1 MNDTNLEMPL
11 LRATIEIL
19 NRSGQMVHRQLWD
32 GSRLQ
37 IGRALNN
44 ELVVADPYV
53 CPHHLKLELEDGKA
67 LLRDLG
73 SLNGSYL
80 NNSKARLESLSL
92 CDGMTVH
99 FGHSQLR
106 FHSGLGE
113 LQATLRDTSRWGVL
127 SGLGKPWVL
136 LVLAVLALLALYAS
150 ELLQDPGS
158 LGWLGIA
165 EEMSYPLIG
174 VVAWAGFWALL
185 NRVLAHR
192 FHFSVHLAI
201 AFAGVA
207 CLFAVSQ
214 LISLLGFALD
224 WDESVWWLRWLGR
237 IFILAWVVFAHLRYF
252 SQAQIPRQALLA
264 GFSAL
269 LLFGTAAVG
278 SFIEKTQFSSLPWLD
293 PLIRPPAYQ
302 FREGVSVQDFMRR
315 AQSLRKRAEE
325 ETGNEEVSD

>member
-1 MNDTNLEMPL
+1 MNDPIGEEPV
-11 LRATIEIL
+11 LRASIEIL
-19 NRSGQMVHRQLWD
+19 NRSGQLVHRHLWD

-53 CPHHLKLELEDGKA
+53 CPHHLQLEFEDGQA
-67 LLRDLG
+67 LLRDQG

-80 NNSKARLESLSL
+80 NHSKTRLESLPLS
-92 CDGMTVH
+92 DGMTVH

-113 LQATLRDTSRWGVL
+113 LQPTLRDTSRMGVL

-136 LVLAVLALLALYAS
+136 LGLAVLALLALYAA

-192 FHFSVHLAI
+192 SHFLVHLAI

-207 CLFAVSQ
+207 SLFAVSQ

-224 WDESVWWLRWLGR
+224 WDEAVWWLRWLGR
-237 IFILAWVVFAHLRYF
+237 ILILACVVFAHLSYF
-252 SQAQIPRQALLA
+252 SQARTGRQVLLA
-264 GFSAL
+264 SFAAL

-302 FREGVSVQDFMRR
+302 LRAGVSVQDFMQGAQALRNR
-315 AQSLRKRAEE
+315 ADEE
-325 ETGNEEVSD
+325 AADE